1 MTFQKTLIY
10 DSRKN
15 ASGKVPPEKLPLEI
29 ASASGNCPPG
39 KLPPRKQSSLPPR
52 KCSPWTPGP
61 RELPPRNKVTLQESS
76 QAYKMGVLAK
86 IVNGLRLI
94 LKLIWWGG
102 FFEDIK
108 VLFAWT
114 FGLVMRVIQLIWK
127 LKSPYLFRTFQS
139 PGSWRIE
146 SRVIAGFFQSLRWLS
161 IYCLFQSVLLILLE
175 IQCPGS
181 SCVKTS
187 ERPIIT

>member
-1 MTFQKTLIY
+1 M
-10 DSRKN
+10 S
-15 ASGKVPPEKLPLEI
+15 PEKYHPKNCPWKSPPPLEI
-29 ASASGNCPPG
+29 ALQENYPPESSPPCPPENA
-39 KLPPRKQSSLPPR
+39 PPS
-52 KCSPWTPGP
+52 TPGP

-102 FFEDIK
+102 LYEDIK

-114 FGLVMRVIQLIWK
+114 LGSVMRVIQLIWK

-146 SRVIAGFFQSLRWLS
+146 SRVITGFFQSLRWLS

-175 IQCPGS
+175 IQCPWN